1 MTTSIFKY
9 MTIFWYQLFV
19 QNLFSRVKGLK
30 RDKDK
35 RIGQLASTDGS
46 VHSIII
52 CMFDFRGAHAT
63 LV

>member
-9 MTIFWYQLFV
+9 MTIFWYKLFV
-19 QNLFSRVKGLK
+19 QNLVSRVKGLK

-52 CMFDFRGAHAT
+52 CMFDFRGTHAT